1 MSKTCPLSDSEK
13 IVCDGCGG
21 KLKQHE
27 ISDVSFTGSDL
38 ILPGTDLVR
47 EEVLSNQTLC
57 WVCINDLIT
66 HLILG

>member
-1 MSKTCPLSDSEK
+1 MSKTCSLSDSEK

-21 KLKQHE
+21 KLKQYE
-27 ISDVSFTGSDL
+27 ISEVSFTGSDL
-38 ILPGTDLVR
+38 ILPETDLVR

-66 HLILG
+66 HLILD